1 MNQNNQQVS
10 VIIPTHFRA
19 DSLERALTSAL
30 GQTHPCAEIIVVS
43 DGFDQKTDQMMQ
55 NLVQKHSV
63 LKYVVVEPAQGGNH
77 ARNTGILKASSEFIA
92 FLDDDDEWCREK
104 IERQLKLI
112 KQDRTIGLVC
122 AASEVV
128 TLGGQ
133 VVRTITPNVQYDAS
147 KQILWENCIGTTSSV
162 LIRRS
167 LLANGGLFDEAFR
180 ALQDYELWIRLC
192 QLTQVGVI
200 KEISLRYFDA
210 PGSTQ
215 ISGNTHK
222 YQEAYEL
229 LFEKHRDLF
238 LSKLSPAEFQKRRAQ
253 SLLAISRRAIRNKEA
268 STARQFALEATRSG
282 LFFAGVRLLLASFL
296 PFSLLQKVHLAMKNL
311 K

>member
-92 FLDDDDEWCREK
+92 FLDDDDEWYREK
-104 IERQLKLI
+104 IERQLKLME
-112 KQDRTIGLVC
+112 QDKTIGLVC
-122 AASEVV
+122 TACEVV
-128 TLGGQ
+128 TSGGQ
-133 VVRTITPNVQYDAS
+133 VVRTIAPHAKYDAS
-147 KQILWENCIGTTSSV
+147 RQILWENCIGTTSSV

-167 LLANGGLFDEAFR
+167 LLDNDVFFDEDFH
-180 ALQDYELWIRLC
+180 ALQDYELWIGLC
-192 QLTQVGVI
+192 QLTRVGVI
-200 KEISLRYFDA
+200 KEPSLRYFDA

-215 ISGNTHK
+215 ISRNTRK

-229 LFEKHRDLF
+229 LFEKHRELF
-238 LSKLSPAEFQKRRAQ
+238 LSKLSPADFQKRRAQ
-253 SLLAISRRAIRNKEA
+253 SLLAVSRRAMKNSQPKEA
-268 STARQFALEATRSG
+268 RQYACQACRLGSPIRSLQYYLLSFVPFKWIARYGAKRN
-282 LFFAGVRLLLASFL
+282 R
-296 PFSLLQKVHLAMKNL
+296 
-311 K
+311 